1 MASTAYGVDQ
11 LQEPQKVAY
20 FPSKMKNIDQNDHD
34 DHDYNNNN
42 NNNYRV
48 RARTRERDVL
58 FEERM
63 QAVKDAYLDV
73 FGREMPRFV
82 LREIE
87 DMTSEQIELHMI
99 RAVIEYTACAPRPS
113 WNYARTVIYRNRA
126 IGICTERAFREKLYN
141 RGREVS
147 ISEKEYIED
156 DFI

>member
-1 MASTAYGVDQ
+1 MASTAYSVEQ
-11 LQEPQKVAY
+11 LQEAPKVAY
-20 FPSKMKNIDQNDHD
+20 FPSKMKNNDQNAHHD
-34 DHDYNNNN
+34 NYNNNN
-42 NNNYRV
+42 NNYHAHA
-48 RARTRERDVL
+48 RAHARDII

-63 QAVKDAYLDV
+63 HAVKDAYLDV

-87 DMTSEQIELHMI
+87 DMTAEQIELPMI

-126 IGICTERAFREKLYN
+126 VGICTERGFREKLYD
-141 RGREVS
+141 RGREAS
-147 ISEKEYIED
+147 LSDKAYAED

>member
-1 MASTAYGVDQ
+1 MASTAYSADQ
-11 LQEPQKVAY
+11 LQETQKVAY

-34 DHDYNNNN
+34 DNDDYNNNN
-42 NNNYRV
+42 NYRAHA
-48 RARTRERDVL
+48 RARERDII

-82 LREIE
+82 LREVE
-87 DMTSEQIELHMI
+87 DMTSEQIDLHMI

-126 IGICTERAFREKLYN
+126 IGICTERDFRDKLYN

-147 ISEKEYIED
+147 ISDKAYIED
-156 DFI
+156 DFV

>member
-1 MASTAYGVDQ
+1 MASTAYSADQ
-11 LQEPQKVAY
+11 LQETQKVAY

-34 DHDYNNNN
+34 DHDDYNNNN
-42 NNNYRV
+42 NNRV
-48 RARTRERDVL
+48 RARTRERDYI
-58 FEERM
+58 FERRM
-63 QAVKDAYLDV
+63 QAVKDAFLDV

-87 DMTSEQIELHMI
+87 DMTTEQIELPMI

-126 IGICTERAFREKLYN
+126 IGICTEREFREKLYN
-141 RGREVS
+141 RGRESSLTDKAYV
-147 ISEKEYIED
+147 ED